1 MFVLRAFALAAVVAG
16 TVCLIDGAARSSAA
30 AEERTAS
37 FVSPESAFTG
47 PSPQVTQTQEDE
59 QDTASGNDD
68 RVAVQVWTVLA
79 AGGAAAVG
87 LVLFLLRLALGLVK
101 PAPPQQDESHH

>member
-1 MFVLRAFALAAVVAG
+1 MLKLSLLLAPGMITMALLSVVNDVLA
-16 TVCLIDGAARSSAA
+16 SSAAA
-30 AEERTAS
+30 AEER
-37 FVSPESAFTG
+37 SPALISAESGFAG
-47 PSPQVTQTQEDE
+47 PYHGITQAQEGA
-59 QDTASGNDD
+59 TSGNDD

-101 PAPPQQDESHH
+101 PPPPQQDESHH